1 MQRCSCWPHPC
12 CGSSALWRVE
22 IMSDSVRGGG
32 KGKEAQDE
40 RIVTIRNPY
49 GLHARPAAEFVKLS
63 SRFTSKVYVEK
74 DGLEVNG
81 KSIMGVMMLAAE
93 CGSNLRIRASGVDAI
108 EAVEALATLV
118 GNHFGEAESDYEVED

>member
-1 MQRCSCWPHPC
+1 
-12 CGSSALWRVE
+12 
-22 IMSDSVRGGG
+22 MSEPTGRDNHGNRG
-32 KGKEAQDE
+32 E
-40 RIVTIRNPY
+40 RLVVILNRY

-63 SRFTSKVYVEK
+63 SRFSAKVTVEK

-93 CGSNLRIRASGVDAI
+93 CGATLKITAVGEDAD

-118 GNHFGEAESDYEVED
+118 DDRFGESESDYEAKD